1 MFYSVFVLGK
11 KGPLARVW
19 LAAHWDK
26 KITKAQI
33 LETNIVESVDSIL
46 QPKVSLN
53 IVVVVVFVIIK
64 NIINLKIT
72 SNVMLGKA
80 IASDVLS
87 FIVRNSTNLCA
98 QNTIPSSGLSG
109 RGL

>member
-53 IVVVVVFVIIK
+53 IVVVVFVIIK
-64 NIINLKIT
+64 NVINLKIT

-98 QNTIPSSGLSG
+98 QNSIPSSGLSG

>member
-46 QPKVSLN
+46 QPKVC
-53 IVVVVVFVIIK
+53 
-64 NIINLKIT
+64 
-72 SNVMLGKA
+72 A
-80 IASDVLS
+80 IHSTDPLLT
-87 FIVRNSTNLCA
+87 FID
-98 QNTIPSSGLSG
+98 
-109 RGL
+109 

>member
-46 QPKVSLN
+46 QPKVS
-53 IVVVVVFVIIK
+53 FFWK
-64 NIINLKIT
+64 N
-72 SNVMLGKA
+72 
-80 IASDVLS
+80 
-87 FIVRNSTNLCA
+87 
-98 QNTIPSSGLSG
+98 
-109 RGL
+109 

>member
-46 QPKVSLN
+46 QPKVRICFDLSS
-53 IVVVVVFVIIK
+53 
-64 NIINLKIT
+64 T
-72 SNVMLGKA
+72 P
-80 IASDVLS
+80 VLTWPL
-87 FIVRNSTNLCA
+87 FYL
-98 QNTIPSSGLSG
+98 
-109 RGL
+109 

>member
-46 QPKVSLN
+46 QPKVCHLEVKVN
-53 IVVVVVFVIIK
+53 IAFPIP
-64 NIINLKIT
+64 L
-72 SNVMLGKA
+72 A
-80 IASDVLS
+80 IDLLA
-87 FIVRNSTNLCA
+87 T
-98 QNTIPSSGLSG
+98 P
-109 RGL
+109 

>member
-46 QPKVSLN
+46 QPKVRIALICSLRLYLPGHYS
-53 IVVVVVFVIIK
+53 IC
-64 NIINLKIT
+64 
-72 SNVMLGKA
+72 
-80 IASDVLS
+80 
-87 FIVRNSTNLCA
+87 R
-98 QNTIPSSGLSG
+98 
-109 RGL
+109 

>member
-46 QPKVSLN
+46 QPKVSFLFKFN
-53 IVVVVVFVIIK
+53 LHIIQYK
-64 NIINLKIT
+64 
-72 SNVMLGKA
+72 
-80 IASDVLS
+80 VL
-87 FIVRNSTNLCA
+87 I
-98 QNTIPSSGLSG
+98 
-109 RGL
+109 

>member
-46 QPKVSLN
+46 QPKVSCYPYFL
-53 IVVVVVFVIIK
+53 ILF
-64 NIINLKIT
+64 LFP
-72 SNVMLGKA
+72 SL
-80 IASDVLS
+80 DLS
-87 FIVRNSTNLCA
+87 FFSNFSD
-98 QNTIPSSGLSG
+98 
-109 RGL
+109 

>member
-46 QPKVSLN
+46 QPKLWSLAQ
-53 IVVVVVFVIIK
+53 
-64 NIINLKIT
+64 T
-72 SNVMLGKA
+72 SPPM
-80 IASDVLS
+80 
-87 FIVRNSTNLCA
+87 R
-98 QNTIPSSGLSG
+98 PSIDHCV
-109 RGL
+109 